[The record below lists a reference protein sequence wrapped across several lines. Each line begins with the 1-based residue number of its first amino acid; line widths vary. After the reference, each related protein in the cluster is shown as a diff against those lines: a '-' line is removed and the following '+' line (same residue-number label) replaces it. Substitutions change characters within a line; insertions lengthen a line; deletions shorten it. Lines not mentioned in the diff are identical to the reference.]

1 MASKFRANGSRP
13 RRRNAKDFV
22 EEERKDAYFDF
33 VVGGGEI
40 DCDFPVLSF
49 SFYVASSCHRILCFN
64 NLLLEFLQCRICIR
78 RFLGYCG

>member
-33 VVGGGEI
+33 VVGGAEI
-40 DCDFPVLSF
+40 DFPVPSF
-49 SFYVASSCHRILCFN
+49 SFYVASVIVFFVSIICYWNSCNAGFV
-64 NLLLEFLQCRICIR
+64 FDDS
-78 RFLGYCG
+78 